1 MKQATLILIIM
12 LILFSI
18 LGCKSIFHV
27 EFEDHIHSNDNEV
40 TNNDNGLNIENVP
53 TEQFPIELD
62 LVSGEY
68 RATWKEG
75 YKYDTPILL
84 NNLNDLEELLS
95 NHPAQS
101 ANQDILQQNYDDDF
115 FKESVVYAYVKSE
128 GSGSVRLIVNR
139 AELNEDILKLFMERT
154 VPEEGTDDMATRICL
169 FGINRDDIKNVNA
182 VEGIILDVLSE

>member
-18 LGCKSIFHV
+18 SGCKSIFHV
-27 EFEDHIHSNDNEV
+27 ELEDHINPNDNEV
-40 TNNDNGLNIENVP
+40 TNNGLNIENVP

-68 RATWKEG
+68 RAIWKEG

-84 NNLNDLEELLS
+84 NNLNDLEEFLS

-101 ANQDILQQNYDDDF
+101 ADQDILQQNYDDDF
-115 FKESVVYAYVKSE
+115 FKESVVYGYVKSE
-128 GSGSVRLIVNR
+128 GSGSVKLIVNR
-139 AELNEDILKLFMERT
+139 AELKEDILKLFMERT

-169 FGINRDDIKNVNA
+169 FGINRGDIKNVNA
-182 VEGIILDVLSE
+182 VEGIILDVSSK